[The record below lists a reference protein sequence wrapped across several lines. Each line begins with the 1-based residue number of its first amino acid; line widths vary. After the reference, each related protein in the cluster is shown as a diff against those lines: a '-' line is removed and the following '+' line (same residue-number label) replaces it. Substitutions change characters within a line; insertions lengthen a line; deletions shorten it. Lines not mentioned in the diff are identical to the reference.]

1 MGDDGRM
8 RLRSELPT
16 NPVLCLRP
24 VPRSSPLRT
33 RSRRAGVAL
42 AALALAVLAL
52 PACSKSGSQPA
63 AGPANTPAPATRAPG
78 ATAAGSTPPG
88 TGGSS
93 TTANEDLPAPSVVAT
108 GFEAPWGIAFLPD
121 GDALVPERDSGR
133 IFLVHPGADPR
144 EVMTVGDVEHTGEA
158 GLLGLAVSPRYA
170 QDGLVYA
177 YFTGADDN
185 RIVRFKLGEDP
196 QVIVQGIK
204 KAPIHDGGRLAF
216 GPDGKLYATT
226 GDAGDRPLAQ
236 DKASLNGKILRIEPD
251 GSVPAD
257 NPFKGSL
264 VYSYG
269 HRNVQGITWDP
280 SGRMW
285 SAEFGQSTWDEL
297 NLITAG
303 GNYGW
308 PEVEGKGGTAKGF
321 IDPKVVWATSAASPS
336 GIAYWDGALY
346 VAALQGRCLWQ
357 VPIDGDGNTGEPVRQ
372 AEGHGRLRTPIA
384 AKDGSLWVSTSNT
397 DGRGQPQPGDDQIL
411 RFSR

>member
-8 RLRSELPT
+8 RK
-16 NPVLCLRP
+16 RP
-24 VPRSSPLRT
+24 EPSSITAHPSRRSSPARPRPF
-33 RSRRAGVAL
+33 RSAALAGVAL
-42 AALALAVLAL
+42 TLLAGAG
-52 PACSKSGSQPA
+52 CSSTGSQPA
-63 AGPANTPAPATRAPG
+63 AGRGTPSAPATSAPG
-78 ATAAGSTPPG
+78 TAPSGTTAPGGSG
-88 TGGSS
+88 NGSS
-93 TTANEDLPAPSVVAT
+93 TAATEDLPTPSVVAT
-108 GFEAPWGIAFLPD
+108 KFTAPWGIAFLPD

-133 IFLVHPGADPR
+133 IFQVHAGSEPR
-144 EVMTVGDVEHTGEA
+144 EVMTVGDVEHAGEA

-170 QDGLVYA
+170 EDGLVYA
-177 YFTGADDN
+177 YFTGPDDN
-185 RIVRFKLGEDP
+185 RIVRFKLGGEP
-196 QVIVQGIK
+196 QVIVQGIR

-226 GDAGDRPLAQ
+226 GDAGDKPLAQ
-236 DKASLNGKILRIEPD
+236 DKGSLNGKILRMEPD

-285 SAEFGQSTWDEL
+285 SAEFGQNTWDEL

-308 PEVEGKGGTAKGF
+308 PEVEGKGGTSQGF
-321 IDPKVVWATSAASPS
+321 IDPKVVWATKDASPS
-336 GIAYWDGALY
+336 GVAYWNGALY
-346 VAALQGRCLWQ
+346 VAALQGKCLWQ
-357 VPIDGDGNTGEPVRQ
+357 VPIDGDGNTGDPVRQ
-372 AEGHGRLRTPIA
+372 AEGHGRLRTPIV

-397 DGRGQPQPGDDQIL
+397 DGRGQPQPDDDQIF
-411 RFSR
+411 RFAG